1 MKIQFLFKWYD
12 LWVGIFYD
20 RKNRWIYILPFPTVG
35 IILKLPTPPVKKL
48 NIPDVSGWVSVED
61 KANPMPNIE
70 GLQVMF
76 ESGTYMDY
84 DANPWPHEMVT
95 HWRKKPCR

>member
-35 IILKLPTPPVKKL
+35 IILKLPTSPVKKL
-48 NIPDVSGWVSVED
+48 NIHSVSVELPSTEIKSPKLD
-61 KANPMPNIE
+61 EFLDRNIKAMKGN
-70 GLQVMF
+70 
-76 ESGTYMDY
+76 
-84 DANPWPHEMVT
+84 
-95 HWRKKPCR
+95 

>member
-48 NIPDVSGWVSVED
+48 NIPDVIKSVCDCGNCFQIYINQYGEKTCYNCLKPVSQTV
-61 KANPMPNIE
+61 
-70 GLQVMF
+70 L
-76 ESGTYMDY
+76 
-84 DANPWPHEMVT
+84 
-95 HWRKKPCR
+95 